1 MPCSSVL
8 STAVAAKLNARIK
21 ELLNDGLSDSEIVR
35 AIRREAN
42 TTRAWPEMTFSRIKQ
57 FINKAMEESEEASV
71 ASETS
76 ESEAPSFDSDEE
88 DEEYVPPAEESDSE
102 DEDFLVPEDES
113 EDESEE
119 SESESSDETETDAED
134 TEECRVARFFFDQK
148 DGTLDRLSITT
159 NSDGTFAAEM
169 AYDIS
174 SSYAYPKRA
183 NFFEADKDAMDLYVA
198 DILRM
203 IAVDDLPFQSVEV
216 ALPFFPNI
224 TLTPKK
230 LQKKSVRRL
239 VRSALLQFLE
249 HFEYA

>member
-8 STAVAAKLNARIK
+8 SAAVAAKLNARIK

-42 TTRAWPEMTFSRIKQ
+42 TTRAWPEMSFSRIKQ
-57 FINKAMEESEEASV
+57 FINKALEESEEASV

-88 DEEYVPPAEESDSE
+88 DEEYVPPAEEESDSE
-102 DEDFLVPEDES
+102 DEDFLVPEES

-119 SESESSDETETDAED
+119 SEETEDSSETEEA
-134 TEECRVARFFFDQK
+134 EECRVARFFFDHA
-148 DGTLDRLSITT
+148 DGTMDRLSIET

-169 AYDIS
+169 AYDLS
-174 SSYAYPKRA
+174 STYAYPKRA

-203 IAVDDLPFQSVEV
+203 IAVDDLPFKSVEV
-216 ALPFFPNI
+216 VLPFFPNI

-230 LQKKSVRRL
+230 LQKKSVRRV

-249 HFEYA
+249 YFEYA